1 MMKDIFVLHFLL
13 SSSCFFSQDVKPNK
27 KIKSDT
33 NFIHEVS
40 GISAPKSLGELSRS
54 DLKTN
59 SKNDSIFSAE
69 YLNSKSNVNYSFS
82 IYPGALDEE
91 RLINF
96 YIKSLGDK
104 RFSPKELDSKLVFV
118 KNENFKMNGLSGFY
132 KHLNNWINYRVY
144 DAGFFV
150 FVSELSQKDGDT
162 IELKNKHDQFI
173 NELVPTKI
181 IEKNPIT
188 RFSNIHYAPAAF
200 RDSLMLR
207 STMSSSMNKM
217 KWIFE
222 NINKYERA
230 AGIPGLYL
238 DYQIAGINGF
248 IDYTSEKNPKPSK
261 GGTQTNK
268 ILAFFKKL
276 RDDDF
281 LDEYLMESYEYLL
294 IAPADTKFDYVGYQ
308 NWKTYNSMDFD
319 MNKKYYLIVNSRKK
333 TDLSKDE

>member
-1 MMKDIFVLHFLL
+1 MMKNIAVLLFLL
-13 SSSCFFSQDVKPNK
+13 FSFCVFSQELKPNK
-27 KIKSDT
+27 KIKSDA

-40 GISAPKSLGELSRS
+40 GISAPMSLGELSRS
-54 DLKTN
+54 DLKTS
-59 SKNDSIFSAE
+59 SKNDSVLSTE
-69 YLNSKSNVNYSFS
+69 YSKDKTDLRYSFS

-96 YIKSLGDK
+96 YTKSLRDK
-104 RFSPKELDSKLVFV
+104 RFSPKEIESKPVFF
-118 KNENFKMNGLSGFY
+118 KNENFKINGISGFY
-132 KHLNNWINYRVY
+132 KHLDNLINYRVY

-162 IELKNKHDQFI
+162 IELKNKHDQLI
-173 NELVPTKI
+173 NEIVPTRI

-188 RFSNIHYAPAAF
+188 RLSDIYYAKAAF

-207 STMSSSMNKM
+207 STMSSATNKM
-217 KWIFE
+217 KWIYE
-222 NINKYERA
+222 NIDKYERA

-238 DYQIAGINGF
+238 NYQIAGINGF
-248 IDYTSEKNPKPSK
+248 IDYTTEKNPKPSK
-261 GGTQTNK
+261 GGAETN
-268 ILAFFKKL
+268 IIMAFLKKL

-294 IAPADTKFDYVGYQ
+294 IVPANTKFNYVGYE
-308 NWKTYNSMDFD
+308 NWKTSHSMDFD

>member
-1 MMKDIFVLHFLL
+1 MMKNISVLVFLL
-13 SSSCFFSQDVKPNK
+13 FSFCVSSQDLKPNK
-27 KIKSDT
+27 KIKYDT

-40 GISAPKSLGELSRS
+40 GIAAPIFLKELSRS

-59 SKNDSIFSAE
+59 SKNDSVLYAE
-69 YLNSKSNVNYSFS
+69 YSKDKSDLKYSFS

-96 YIKSLGDK
+96 YIKSLRDK
-104 RFSPKELDSKLVFV
+104 RFSPKELDSKPVCV
-118 KNENFKMNGLSGFY
+118 KNENFKMNGISGFY

-162 IELKNKHDQFI
+162 IALKNTHDQFI

-181 IEKNPIT
+181 VKKNPLT

-207 STMSSSMNKM
+207 STMSSSTNKM
-217 KWIFE
+217 KWIYE
-222 NINKYERA
+222 NIDKYERA

-248 IDYTSEKNPKPSK
+248 IDYKTEKNPKPST
-261 GGTQTNK
+261 GGIETNE

-276 RDDDF
+276 RDDGF
-281 LDEYLMESYEYLL
+281 LDEYLMESYLYLL
-294 IAPADTKFDYVGYQ
+294 IVPVDKKFDYVGYE
-308 NWKTYNSMDFD
+308 NWKTYNSIDFD